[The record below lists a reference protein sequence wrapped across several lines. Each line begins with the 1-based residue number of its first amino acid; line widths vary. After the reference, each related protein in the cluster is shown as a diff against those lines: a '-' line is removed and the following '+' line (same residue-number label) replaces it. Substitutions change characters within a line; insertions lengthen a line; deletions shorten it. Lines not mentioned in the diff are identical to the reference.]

1 MRDIIGQK
9 HDILVSNVNIMS
21 SVRDIRKKH
30 DILVSNVNH
39 IAMKLSEI
47 YYWTEA

>member
-9 HDILVSNVNIMS
+9 HDILVSNVYH
-21 SVRDIRKKH
+21 V
-30 DILVSNVNH
+30 
-39 IAMKLSEI
+39 AMKLSEI